1 MSFKYFVLLPFHRL
15 QLLNPQIM
23 KLLQEFVGAAIHDDE
38 SNHYEIWKGYL
49 YACLLLVTTMAATI
63 LNAKFTERM
72 ALLGMKMQTS
82 LVSTIYR

>member
-1 MSFKYFVLLPFHRL
+1 
-15 QLLNPQIM
+15 M
-23 KLLQEFVGAAIHDDE
+23 KLLQEFVGAAIDDDE
-38 SNHYEIWKGYL
+38 SNDHEIWKGYP

-82 LVSTIYR
+82 LVSTIYRYVIIIHTWIHLD

>member
-1 MSFKYFVLLPFHRL
+1 
-15 QLLNPQIM
+15 M
-23 KLLQEFVGAAIHDDE
+23 KLLQEFDDDE
-38 SNHYEIWKGYL
+38 SNDHEIWKGYL

-82 LVSTIYR
+82 LVSTIYRYVIIIHTWIHLD